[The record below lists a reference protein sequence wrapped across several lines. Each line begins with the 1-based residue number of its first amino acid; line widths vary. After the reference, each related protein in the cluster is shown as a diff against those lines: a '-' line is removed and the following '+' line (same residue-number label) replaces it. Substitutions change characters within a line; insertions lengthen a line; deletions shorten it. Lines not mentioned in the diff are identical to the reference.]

1 MIVIEKAKTNKLQS
15 RWNSYMRKKELNE
28 EIRRVKNAIAKT
40 ESRYLRRDYEKYLK
54 RLMNE
59 RKGLRT

>member
-1 MIVIEKAKTNKLQS
+1 
-15 RWNSYMRKKELNE
+15 MRKKELNE